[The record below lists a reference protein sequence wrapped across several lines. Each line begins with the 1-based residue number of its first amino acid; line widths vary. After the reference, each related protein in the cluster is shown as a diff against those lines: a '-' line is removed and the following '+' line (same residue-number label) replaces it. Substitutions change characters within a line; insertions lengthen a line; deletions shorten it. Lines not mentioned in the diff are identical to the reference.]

1 MANNEDQLET
11 RMAQLSKALE
21 YKREDPDYPFDE
33 VESVDLLIKFIITL
47 NDSEEGISDGLYLYL
62 DEYGIIVNA
71 EYFIK
76 EDGDITIMTLSEDQV
91 NIIMELFA
99 GVFAVNVT

>member
-1 MANNEDQLET
+1 MVNNEVQLEN
-11 RMAQLSKALE
+11 RMAQLSQALE
-21 YKREDPDYPFDE
+21 EKRENPDYPFDE
-33 VESVDLLIKFIITL
+33 VESVDLLIKFMITL
-47 NDSEEGISDGLYLYL
+47 NNTEDGISDGLYLYL
-62 DEYGIIVNA
+62 DEDGIIVNA

-76 EDGDITIMTLSEDQV
+76 ENGDITIITLTEDQI

>member
-1 MANNEDQLET
+1 MENSEDQLER
-11 RMAQLSKALE
+11 RMAQLSQALQD
-21 YKREDPDYPFDE
+21 KRENPDYPFDE

-47 NDSEEGISDGLYLYL
+47 NDSEDGISDGLYLYL
-62 DEYGIIVNA
+62 DEEGIIVNA

-76 EDGDITIMTLSEDQV
+76 EEVDITIMTLNEDEI

>member
-1 MANNEDQLET
+1 MVNNEVQLENRMDQLS
-11 RMAQLSKALE
+11 QALE
-21 YKREDPDYPFDE
+21 DKRENPDYPFDE
-33 VESVDLLIKFIITL
+33 VESVDLLIKFMITL
-47 NDSEEGISDGLYLYL
+47 NNNEEGMSDGLYLYL
-62 DEYGIIVNA
+62 DEDGIIVNA

-76 EDGDITIMTLSEDQV
+76 ENGDITIITLTEEQI